1 MKALL
6 FDLDGTLTSGK
17 GGGSRALGR
26 ALHARPQAFE
36 ELRKMRLDG
45 MTDRG
50 IARILIAAEKDQALP
65 IEERM
70 KLVDERE
77 IDAVLERYL
86 EQLAIEVQQRPYE
99 PLPGV
104 SELLQRLQPKAL
116 LGLCT
121 GNLARGAE
129 LKLSSAGLWG
139 FWKCGGYG
147 SDAEPRADIVRTA
160 WKRAQSL
167 GATSALVIGDT
178 PRDILAAHEAG
189 IPACGVATGRY
200 TTHELA
206 EHGAEIVL
214 KDFSDVKAAERLLL
228 DQG

>member
-1 MKALL
+1 MRALL

-17 GGGSRALGR
+17 GGGSRALGK
-26 ALHARPQAFE
+26 ALQTRPQALD

-50 IARILIAAEKDQALP
+50 IARILIAAERDQALP
-65 IEERM
+65 IEQRM
-70 KLVDERE
+70 KLVEERE
-77 IDAVLERYL
+77 IDAVLDRYL
-86 EQLAIEVQQRPYE
+86 EQLALEVAQRPYE

-104 SELLQRLQPKAL
+104 AELLKRLQFKAL

-139 FWKCGGYG
+139 LWRCGGYG

-160 WKRAQSL
+160 WRRAQEL
-167 GATSALVIGDT
+167 GASSALVIGDT
-178 PRDILAAHEAG
+178 PRDIMAAHDAG
-189 IPACGVATGRY
+189 LPACGVATGRY
-200 TTHELA
+200 SVHELA

-214 KDFSDVKAAERLLL
+214 QNLADVDAAERLLL
-228 DQG
+228 GNS

>member
-26 ALHARPQAFE
+26 ALHTRPQAVE

-50 IARILIAAEKDQALP
+50 IARILIAAEKDVALP
-65 IEERM
+65 IEQRL
-70 KLVDERE
+70 KLVQEPE

-104 SELLQRLQPKAL
+104 AELLPRLQPKAL

-147 SDAEPRADIVRTA
+147 SDAEPRAEIVRTA
-160 WKRAQSL
+160 WRRAQQL
-167 GATSALVIGDT
+167 GATGALVIGDT
-178 PRDILAAHEAG
+178 PRDIMAAHDAG
-189 IPACGVATGRY
+189 LPACGVATGRFS
-200 TTHELA
+200 THELA

-214 KDFSDVKAAERLLL
+214 ADFADVAATEALLL
-228 DQG
+228 R